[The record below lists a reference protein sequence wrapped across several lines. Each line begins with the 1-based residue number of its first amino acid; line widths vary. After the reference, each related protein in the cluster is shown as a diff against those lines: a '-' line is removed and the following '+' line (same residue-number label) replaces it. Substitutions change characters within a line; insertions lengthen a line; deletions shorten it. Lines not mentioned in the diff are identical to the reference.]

1 MGTNE
6 RVERNEIKRE
16 LRRARWEAL
25 RAARAARFPG
35 AAGRIPNFV
44 GAEAAAERLAA
55 DARWRRARVI
65 KCNPDLPQRPVRH
78 RALKEGKCVVVAV
91 PRLAKKRPFLL
102 LDPERIRKRSLW
114 HASSIGGALE
124 LGKPLRPADV
134 PAIDLVVVGSVAVA
148 PDGARLGKGGGFAD
162 LEYALLRAAGRIGA
176 RTPVVTTVHE
186 TQVLEEGDI
195 PMLAH
200 DVALDCFVTRAA
212 LVPCRR
218 RHRRPSGV
226 LWGELPAKTRA
237 AIPVLAKDEG
247 GWPGSG

>member
-1 MGTNE
+1 MSTND
-6 RVERNEIKRE
+6 RTERNEVKRE
-16 LRRARWEAL
+16 LRRARWQAL
-25 RAARAARFPG
+25 RKARAARFPG

-55 DARWRRARVI
+55 DPRWRRARVI
-65 KCNPDLPQRPVRH
+65 KCNPDLPQRAVRH
-78 RALKEGKCVVVAV
+78 RALKEGKRVVVAV

-102 LDPERIRKRSLW
+102 LDPERIGERSLW

-124 LGKPLRPADV
+124 LGRPLRPEDV
-134 PAIDLVVVGSVAVA
+134 PAVDLVVVGSVAVA

-162 LEYALLRAAGRIGA
+162 LEYALLRAAGRIGP

-186 TQVLEEGDI
+186 TQVVAAGEI

-200 DVALDCFVTRAA
+200 DVALDAFVTRAA

-226 LWGELPAKTRA
+226 LWKELDAKTRA
-237 AIPVLAKDEG
+237 AIPVLAKG
-247 GWPGSG
+247 GKGRH